1 VLVLQNISKS
11 QLQHIK
17 QSDQNAAEI
26 WKMITSLYQATRFQT
41 VLTYMKKLYTMGA
54 EDDENIPEYINKMK
68 SIIEDIN
75 AMDNL

>member
-1 VLVLQNISKS
+1 
-11 QLQHIK
+11 
-17 QSDQNAAEI
+17 
-26 WKMITSLYQATRFQT
+26 MITSLYQATRFQT

-75 AMDNL
+75 AMDNP